1 MLKTTDYISMI
12 THEIRNPL
20 TLIYSTLQLIESKHP
35 EVTEFQHWSDLHH
48 DIDYTIHLLEELSS
62 FNNCSR
68 LHLRTIDSSYFFKKL
83 VLSFAASILNQKIE
97 FISKIDPDLPL
108 IQCDEIKL
116 KEVFLN
122 LLFNARDA
130 VSESC
135 ENGTCT
141 NPFIRLSVSSA
152 SNTLQIIIEDNGC
165 GIPYERL
172 LTIFE
177 PFVTYKEHGT
187 GLGLAIAKGIIESH
201 NGNIYVS
208 SVPDTGTTFTLTLP
222 VKQDT

>member
-62 FNNCSR
+62 FNNSSR
-68 LHLRTIDSSYFFKKL
+68 LHLKTIDTGYYFKKL
-83 VLSFAASILNQKIE
+83 ALSFASSILNEKME
-97 FISKIDPDLPL
+97 FISKIDPNLPPL
-108 IQCDEIKL
+108 QCDEIKL
-116 KEVFLN
+116 IEVLIN

-130 VSESC
+130 VNEAI
-135 ENGTCT
+135 ETGTCT
-141 NPFIRLSVSSA
+141 RPFIRLSVSSA

-165 GIPYERL
+165 GIPNERL
-172 LTIFE
+172 STLFE
-177 PFVTYKEHGT
+177 PFVTYKKHGT
-187 GLGLAIAKGIIESH
+187 GLGLSIAKGIIESH

-208 SVPDTGTTFTLTLP
+208 SVPGTGTTFTLTLP